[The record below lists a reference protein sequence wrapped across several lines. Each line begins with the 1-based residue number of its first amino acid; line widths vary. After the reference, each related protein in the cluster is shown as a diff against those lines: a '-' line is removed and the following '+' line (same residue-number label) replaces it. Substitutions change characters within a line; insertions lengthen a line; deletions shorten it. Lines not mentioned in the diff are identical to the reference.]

1 MAEFTGE
8 RVIPGQVDGD
18 LWNEHIAR
26 YAFASRLARLKR
38 VLDAGCGSG
47 YGAADLAR
55 CAATVV
61 GVDNSAEAVAYA
73 RAHYPLPNLR
83 FLEGSC
89 SSLPLATGSFDL
101 VVSFEVIEHLQ
112 DWATFLSEV
121 RRVLAPGGQAIIS
134 TPNSQY
140 YTDSRGES
148 GPNPWHEYEFAFEEF
163 RDELLKV
170 FPHVSMFVQNHVE
183 GFVFQP
189 VKTFSTA
196 EARVE
201 SGGGGPEDSHFFV
214 AVCALS
220 PQTGAPTF
228 IYLPKAANILREREQ
243 HIVKLQKE
251 MAIKDQMLLDM
262 EKELKERSEWA
273 ERLNSELREA
283 GATIERLHREL
294 GEMSRGYEAK
304 VGELEEE
311 NRKRA
316 EWALETER
324 RLEDKVQELAKCVDV
339 LHETEKTLDERT
351 TWAFG
356 LQKQVRDVEYQLALV
371 RGSRWMKLGNAFG
384 IGPPLPKE

>member
-1 MAEFTGE
+1 LAEFTGE
-8 RVIPGQVDGD
+8 RVIPGQVDTD

-55 CAATVV
+55 CAAKVV
-61 GVDNSAEAVAYA
+61 GIDNSPDAIAYA
-73 RAHYPLPNLR
+73 REHYPLPNLR

-101 VVSFEVIEHLQ
+101 VVSFEVIEHLKN
-112 DWATFLSEV
+112 WATFLSEV

-148 GPNPWHEYEFAFEEF
+148 GPNPWHEHEFAFEEF
-163 RDELLKV
+163 REELLKV

-228 IYLPKAANILREREQ
+228 IYLPRAANILRERER
-243 HIVKLQKE
+243 HIVALQKE
-251 MAIKDQMLLDM
+251 MAIM
-262 EKELKERSEWA
+262 EKELKERAEWA

-316 EWALETER
+316 EWAMETAR
-324 RLEDKVQELAKCVDV
+324 QLDDKVQELAKCVDV
-339 LHETEKTLDERT
+339 LHQTEKTLEERT
-351 TWAFG
+351 TWAFS
-356 LQKQVRDVEYQLALV
+356 LQKQVRQVQA
-371 RGSRWMKLGNAFG
+371 SRWVKLGKAFG
-384 IGPPLPKE
+384 LGPPLPRE